1 MELKTVDL
9 YEYFGKQ
16 RGGVNGGYLTG
27 YVRSPYPEIKPKA
40 RPAMLVLPGGGYGFL
55 SEREGEPVALNFL
68 SKGYSSFVLKYSI
81 NTAHPVPLIEACMA
95 VAYIRKNAEY
105 LCVDKAHVGAIGF
118 SAGGHLTGMLATM
131 NGAEEVKEA
140 LGQIAETSRPDAVV
154 LSYPV
159 VTMQDGVTH
168 DGTRKVI
175 TDGGKIPYDT
185 LSLEKRVSKGS
196 VPAFIWHTMEDDC
209 VPVENSL
216 LLALA
221 YKKAGVPF
229 ALHIF
234 EKGWHGL
241 SLANEEVYNSG
252 DIVAGLGRIDK
263 WFELALDWLELR
275 GFKVKAK
282 EYI

>member
-95 VAYIRKNAEY
+95 MVYIRENA
-105 LCVDKAHVGAIGF
+105 DKFGIDPQSVVAIGF

-131 NGAEEVKEA
+131 SDEQEVRDVLGARYSLAK
-140 LGQIAETSRPDAVV
+140 PDAVI

-159 VTMQDGVTH
+159 ITMNDDYTH
-168 DGTRKVI
+168 GGTRRI
-175 TDGGKIPYDT
+175 ISGGGAVPYDK
-185 LSLEKRVSKGS
+185 LSIEKRITCES
-196 VPAFIWHTMEDDC
+196 VPAFIWHTMEDNC

-216 LLALA
+216 NVALA
-221 YKKAGVPF
+221 YKRAGVPF

-234 EKGWHGL
+234 EKGFHGL
-241 SLANEEVYNSG
+241 SLCNEEVYNSE
-252 DIVAGLGRIDK
+252 DIYKSFGHVDK
-263 WFELALDWLELR
+263 WFDLALDWLKMR
-275 GFKVKAK
+275 GFAVKLK
-282 EYI
+282 